1 MKSTMPSPVIDI
13 GSLAANPAAVN
24 ARASEVL
31 STCPYAP
38 NPAAIAVLLSSDL
51 ARVGEDHVVSEPT
64 PYVTKGTLGS
74 TSDTVSLDPY
84 DAVLLLSFGGPERPE
99 DVVPFLE
106 NVTRGRGIPRER
118 LAEVGEHYF
127 LFGGRSP
134 INDQCRALLAVLRTE
149 LDRRGVELPLF
160 WGNRNWEPYLGD
172 VARELEAGG
181 HRRVLVLTTS
191 AYPSYSSCRQYR
203 ENLYDAFADTGILVE
218 RIRHAGDH
226 PGFVAASVAATVAA
240 VDSLV
245 AEHGAAVRPRL
256 VFVTHSIPTAM
267 AESAGPQ
274 PRSAEGAYVDWHRRV
289 AAEVTRG
296 VAAVRGVADDHDLVY
311 CSRSGPP
318 TQPWL
323 EPDVND
329 HLTALAEAGE
339 SAVVTVPIGFVS
351 DHMEVIFD
359 LDTEAAA
366 TARELGLPFARAAT
380 AGTDPAFVG
389 ALVDLLVERAA
400 VARGELADEPVTV
413 PGPVA
418 AAGVAAVGRF
428 ACLPGCCPNLRQPDR
443 PSLCQ
448 LSAGL

>member
-1 MKSTMPSPVIDI
+1 M
-13 GSLAANPAAVN
+13 
-24 ARASEVL
+24 
-31 STCPYAP
+31 
-38 NPAAIAVLLSSDL
+38 
-51 ARVGEDHVVSEPT
+51 SEPT
-64 PYVTKGTLGS
+64 PYVTEGTLGS

-134 INDQCRALLAVLRTE
+134 INDQCRDLLAALRSE
-149 LDRRGVELPLF
+149 LDGRGLDLPLF
-160 WGNRNWEPYLGD
+160 WGNRNWDPYLTD
-172 VARELEAGG
+172 VARELESRG

-203 ENLYDAFADTGILVE
+203 ENLYDAFAETEVTVE
-218 RIRHAGDH
+218 KIRHYADT
-226 PGFVAASVAATVAA
+226 PGFVTASVEATVAA
-240 VDSLV
+240 VDALV
-245 AEHGAAVRPRL
+245 AEHGELAPRL

-267 AESAGPQ
+267 AESAGPPPQ
-274 PRSAEGAYVDWHRRV
+274 PVEGGYVAWHEVV
-289 AAEVTRG
+289 AAEVTRQ
-296 VAAVRGVADDHDLVY
+296 VAARRSVAADHDLVY

-329 HLTALAEAGE
+329 HLTALKRAGE
-339 SAVVTVPIGFVS
+339 RAVVAVPIGFVS

-366 TARELGLPFARAAT
+366 TARDLGLTFARAAT
-380 AGTDPAFVG
+380 AGTHPAFVAG
-389 ALVDLLVERAA
+389 LVDLLVERAA
-400 VARGELADEPVTV
+400 AARGELVDQPVI
-413 PGPVA
+413 PG
-418 AAGVAAVGRF
+418 GAVGRY
-428 ACLPGCCPNLRQPDR
+428 ACPASCCPNLRQPER

-448 LSAGL
+448 LAGAL